1 MSSFV
6 KRKFRLGLDSIF
18 GIIREAHRRS
28 PLLFGIGAGHFL
40 LLLVMLCISP
50 FDDRIVMG
58 INPWIKP
65 IKFAFSIA
73 LYALAVG
80 WFLKDLPASDR
91 AKRWVTWVVALSMIA
106 EMVLIGLQA
115 TRGTTSHFN
124 LSSLLNAAIF
134 GVMGVAILFNT
145 IAIGYA
151 TWKFWRSGPG
161 IPSPYLWG
169 IRLGFL
175 IFMVASLE
183 GFVMSGHLS
192 HSIGTADG
200 GPGLPLVNWSTIG
213 GDLRV
218 AHFLGLH
225 SLQILPF
232 LGFLLSSPG
241 LIRRIRKPEY
251 WLWAAALIYGGLVVF
266 LFLQALAGQPVLRT
280 VEW

>member
-1 MSSFV
+1 MSSLV
-6 KRKFRLGLDSIF
+6 NRKFRLGLDSIL

-28 PLLFGIGAGHFL
+28 PLLFGIAAGHIL
-40 LLLVMLCISP
+40 LLLLMLCILP
-50 FDDRIVMG
+50 FDDRSVMG

-73 LYALAVG
+73 IYAVTVG
-80 WFLKDLPASDR
+80 WFLKDLPAGGR
-91 AKRWVTWVVALSMIA
+91 TQRWVTWVVALSMIA

-115 TRGTTSHFN
+115 ARGTTSHFN

-151 TWKFWRSGPG
+151 TWKFWGSSPG

-200 GPGLPLVNWSTIG
+200 GPGLPLVNWSTVG

-232 LGFLLSSPG
+232 LGFLLSSSG
-241 LIRRIRKPEY
+241 SVRRIRKPEY
-251 WLWAAALIYGGLVVF
+251 WLWAAALVYGGLVVF
-266 LFLQALAGQPVLRT
+266 LFLQALAGLPVLRT